1 VSFAAPGV
9 PTKESARVVA
19 ETESPKALKVL
30 PEAIPDELKARP
42 QWVCWRY
49 AMGSKNRWTKH
60 PYNPCTGRKA
70 SSTDLLTWS
79 SFDEV
84 FEAYVAGDYD
94 GVGFVFCSGDPY
106 TGVDLD
112 GCRDPKSGEVKPW
125 AVEIVS
131 SLGGYTELSPSGQ
144 GLHIVVK
151 GKAPKAL
158 KLPYIEMYSIE
169 RFFTMTGHPTAVL
182 GVAA

>member
-1 VSFAAPGV
+1 MI
-9 PTKESARVVA
+9 A

-30 PEAIPDELKARP
+30 PEGIPDELKARP

-49 AMGSKNRWTKH
+49 ALDSKGRWTKH
-60 PYNPCTGRKA
+60 PYDPRTGRKA

-79 SFDEV
+79 SFKDV
-84 FEAYVAGDYD
+84 LAAHRAGGYD
-94 GVGFVFCSGDPY
+94 GVGFMLCSGDPY

-112 GCRDPKSGEVKPW
+112 DCRDSETGEVEAW
-125 AVEIVS
+125 AAKIVS
-131 SLGGYTELSPSGQ
+131 FLGGYTELSPSGK
-144 GLHIVVK
+144 GLHIIVK

-169 RFFTMTGHPTAVL
+169 RFFTMSGHPADVVE
-182 GVAA
+182 VAA